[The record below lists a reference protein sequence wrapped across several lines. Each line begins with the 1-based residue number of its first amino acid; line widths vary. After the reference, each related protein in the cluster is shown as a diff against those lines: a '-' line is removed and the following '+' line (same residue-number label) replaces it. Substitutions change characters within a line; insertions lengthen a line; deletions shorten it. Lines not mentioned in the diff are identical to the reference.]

1 MHRCFKQLAPE
12 AGEAEGGDTHSR
24 APEGGTLTYQAERQ
38 RDTHLPQ
45 AECHETAN
53 AIHCLLTLILISTTV
68 CAIHYLLR

>member
-38 RDTHLPQ
+38 RDTHLP
-45 AECHETAN
+45 HSYPKPN
-53 AIHCLLTLILISTTV
+53 ATKPQMLSIAC
-68 CAIHYLLR
+68 